1 MFLTYNNPNNIPSS
15 QSVYN
20 SSCYSNQMI
29 KQQSFYLQPIK
40 QNLENSMNLIPQNL
54 ANNLITDQNNT
65 NLIKHLEKNAQMLID
80 CNNDFKNIIEKYNDK
95 LIQTDLSLQKIQKE
109 FEKYE
114 NIMINIIDNLKIQFD
129 ILTKNNTNENDL
141 NHYSN
146 NYINSLDKIIDQMKN
161 DFIQLMKKKEE
172 ECYSNL
178 KGITIECEELKIYFM
193 IELKKIMD
201 YLKNLNNIN
210 KEELNYE
217 INSKIENII
226 LKLNK
231 LKNELVFVNYNNE
244 EKEKKNEEISIDHN
258 INNESYDYKNEKL
271 KYFRIK
277 KNKGIKF
284 VKRKYYDL

>member
-1 MFLTYNNPNNIPSS
+1 MFLTYNNPNNFPSS

-54 ANNLITDQNNT
+54 INNLITEQNNT
-65 NLIKHLEKNAQMLID
+65 NLIKHLENNSLMLID

-95 LIQTDLSLQKIQKE
+95 LIQTDLSIQKIQRE

-114 NIMINIIDNLKIQFD
+114 NIMINIIENLKIQFD
-129 ILTKNNTNENDL
+129 ILTKNNRNENDL
-141 NHYSN
+141 NYYSD
-146 NYINSLDKIIDQMKN
+146 NYINSLDKIVDQMKN
-161 DFIQLMKKKEE
+161 TFIQIMKIKEE
-172 ECYSNL
+172 ECSSNL
-178 KGITIECEELKIYFM
+178 KGINLECEDLKIYFM
-193 IELKKIMD
+193 IEFKKIME
-201 YLKNLNNIN
+201 YLKNFN
-210 KEELNYE
+210 KIKNEELNYD

-231 LKNELVFVNYNNE
+231 LKNKLVFVNKNINLK
-244 EKEKKNEEISIDHN
+244 EKENEEIPIDN
-258 INNESYDYKNEKL
+258 NLNNESYENEKQ
-271 KYFRIK
+271 KYFGIK

-284 VKRKYYDL
+284 IKKKYYDL

>member
-172 ECYSNL
+172 ECYFHL
-178 KGITIECEELKIYFM
+178 YGINIECEKLKIYNK
-193 IELKKIMD
+193 IKKKKKI
-201 YLKNLNNIN
+201 N
-210 KEELNYE
+210 K
-217 INSKIENII
+217 
-226 LKLNK
+226 
-231 LKNELVFVNYNNE
+231 
-244 EKEKKNEEISIDHN
+244 
-258 INNESYDYKNEKL
+258 
-271 KYFRIK
+271 
-277 KNKGIKF
+277 
-284 VKRKYYDL
+284 

>member
-20 SSCYSNQMI
+20 SSSYSNQMI

-54 ANNLITDQNNT
+54 VNNLITDQNNT
-65 NLIKHLEKNAQMLID
+65 NLIKNLENNSLMLSD
-80 CNNDFKNIIEKYNDK
+80 CNNDFKNIFEKYNEK
-95 LIQTDLSLQKIQKE
+95 LIQTDLSLQKIQRE

-114 NIMINIIDNLKIQFD
+114 NIMINIIENLKIQFD
-129 ILTKNNTNENDL
+129 ILTKNNRNENDL
-141 NHYSN
+141 NHYSD
-146 NYINSLDKIIDQMKN
+146 NYINSLDKIVDQMKN
-161 DFIQLMKKKEE
+161 NFTEIMTIKEE

-178 KGITIECEELKIYFM
+178 KGINFECEELKIYFM
-193 IELKKIMD
+193 IEFKKILE
-201 YLKNLNNIN
+201 YFKNFNKNN
-210 KEELNYE
+210 KEELTYD
-217 INSKIENII
+217 INSKIENLI

-231 LKNELVFVNYNNE
+231 LKNELVFVNHNNDKKKKENE
-244 EKEKKNEEISIDHN
+244 EFLIDNN
-258 INNESYDYKNEKL
+258 INNESYKNNFEQI

>member
-1 MFLTYNNPNNIPSS
+1 MFFTPNNFSSS
-15 QSVYN
+15 QGLYN
-20 SSCYSNQMI
+20 SSFYSNPIM
-29 KQQSFYLQPIK
+29 KQPSFYLQPLK
-40 QNLENSMNLIPQNL
+40 QNFENSMNLIPENL
-54 ANNLITDQNNT
+54 VNNLTTDKNNT
-65 NLIKHLEKNAQMLID
+65 NLIKHIENNTSLLTD
-80 CNNDFKNIIEKYNDK
+80 CNNDLKLIIDKYNDK
-95 LIQTDLSLQKIQKE
+95 LIQTDLSIQKIQKE

-114 NIMINIIDNLKIQFD
+114 NIMINIIENLKIQFD
-129 ILTKNNTNENDL
+129 ILTKNNRNENDL
-141 NHYSN
+141 NHYSD
-146 NYINSLDKIIDQMKN
+146 NYINSLDKIVDQMKN
-161 DFIQLMKKKEE
+161 NFTEIMTIKEE

-178 KGITIECEELKIYFM
+178 KGINFECEELKIYFM
-193 IELKKIMD
+193 IEFKKILE
-201 YLKNLNNIN
+201 YFKNFNKNN
-210 KEELNYE
+210 KEELTYD
-217 INSKIENII
+217 INSKIENLI